1 MPNSIIVDLAG
12 LTLTTAERDIIE
24 HPEVAGVLLFSRNIQ
39 TRAQLQQ
46 LTTEI
51 HRLRPELLIAIDHE
65 GGFIQRIQRMGLRAL
80 PSARVLGEIYDTHQ
94 ATGLS
99 MATRYGELMACDL
112 RACGIDLSLAPV
124 LDLHHADSPVIAGL
138 DRAFHAE
145 PEAVCA
151 LARAYISGMKEAGM
165 PATGKHFP
173 GHGSCGS
180 DSHLHLPVNTKTLD
194 ELATSDLKPFVELI
208 KENQLAA
215 IMPAHVLYPAIDPD
229 YAAGYSKTWLQAVLR
244 GQLQFK
250 GLIIS
255 DCLGMKGAD
264 IGDLTTR
271 AEQALSAGCD
281 ILIVANQTQTNLW
294 QLLNNLPK
302 TVDPARS
309 NRLKLFKTG
318 IHVRSEAL
326 VLSADLESTFDPHNP
341 TQTV

>member
-1 MPNSIIVDLAG
+1 VLANGDVEEGVGQLFSGATWFPPPMALQDVAMQYAEEMGRITAEEAVAIGINWVLAPIVDVNNNPENPVINIRAFGITIGEVMGTTRGFIAG
-12 LTLTTAERDIIE
+12 AKQYPVLTTA
-24 HPEVAGVLLFSRNIQ
+24 
-39 TRAQLQQ
+39 
-46 LTTEI
+46 
-51 HRLRPELLIAIDHE
+51 
-65 GGFIQRIQRMGLRAL
+65 
-80 PSARVLGEIYDTHQ
+80 
-94 ATGLS
+94 
-99 MATRYGELMACDL
+99 
-112 RACGIDLSLAPV
+112 
-124 LDLHHADSPVIAGL
+124 
-138 DRAFHAE
+138 
-145 PEAVCA
+145 
-151 LARAYISGMKEAGM
+151 
-165 PATGKHFP
+165 KHFP

-194 ELATSDLKPFVELI
+194 ELATSDLKPFAELI

-215 IMPAHVLYPAIDPD
+215 IMPAHVLYPTIDPD

-244 GQLQFK
+244 GQLQFQ

-309 NRLKLFKTG
+309 NRLKRFKTG